1 MKQEDKALYEVLKME
16 KEQIHAY
23 IGLSK
28 QKNEHLETTKL
39 LDILNENARKKVKE
53 TSEKF
58 RLKSFMSGS
67 KNN

>member
-23 IGLSK
+23 IGLAK

-53 TSEKF
+53 TTEKF
-58 RLKSFMSGS
+58 KLKSFMSGS

>member
-1 MKQEDKALYEVLKME
+1 ME

-23 IGLSK
+23 IELAK

-53 TSEKF
+53 TTEKF

-67 KNN
+67 KNK